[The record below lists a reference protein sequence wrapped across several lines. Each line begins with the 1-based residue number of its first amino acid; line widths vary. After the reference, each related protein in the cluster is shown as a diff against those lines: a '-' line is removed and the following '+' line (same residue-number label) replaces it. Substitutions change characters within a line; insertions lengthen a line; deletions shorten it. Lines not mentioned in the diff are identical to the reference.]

1 MKRTLLLVAFLSCI
15 SLPAFAR
22 ETPLLSENSPRGQP
36 AAPASEGLTDSPPE
50 PSARTRTGFYLRSE
64 LGLGYRS
71 FSAASVD
78 ARATGAGAGASLLL
92 GGTPVPNLVLL
103 GEFAYSSIINPTIH
117 LGGQS
122 VETKDATA
130 GLFGA
135 GPGFIYYFMPAN
147 VSLGASF
154 LLTRMTIS
162 QNGVKMGET
171 ELGYGG
177 AARVGKEWWVGRRV
191 GMGLNGQFTLASM
204 KDKGEGAPTW
214 LATAFTVSALFS
226 YE

>member
-1 MKRTLLLVAFLSCI
+1 MRQIIPLVAFLSCI
-15 SLPAFAR
+15 SFPAVAR
-22 ETPLLSENSPRGQP
+22 ETPLLSQKPLRAPPAPPESEAL
-36 AAPASEGLTDSPPE
+36 AAPPPE
-50 PSARTRTGFYLRSE
+50 PSNGPRTGFYLRSE
-64 LGLGYRS
+64 LGVGYRS

-92 GGTPVPNLVLL
+92 GATPVPNLILL
-103 GEFAYSSIINPTIH
+103 GEFSYSSIINPTIH
-117 LGGQS
+117 IEGQS
-122 VETKDATA
+122 VETKDASA
-130 GLFGA
+130 GLFGV

-154 LLTRMTIS
+154 LLTRMTVS
-162 QNGVKMGET
+162 QSGVKMGET

-177 AARVGKEWWVGRRV
+177 AARIGKEWWVGRRV

-226 YE
+226 YD